1 MWVAVAASLRSV
13 ARATRKTREQAAE
26 ILERIADS
34 LPMPASVAGYLHGYA
49 ASLRS
54 R

>member
-1 MWVAVAASLRSV
+1 VKPTARLVAM
-13 ARATRKTREQAAE
+13 ARATRKTRAQAAE
-26 ILERIADS
+26 ILERIADA

>member
-1 MWVAVAASLRSV
+1 MAQ
-13 ARATRKTREQAAE
+13 KTRQTRRQAAE
-26 ILERIADS
+26 ILDRIAEA
-34 LPMPASVAGYLHGYA
+34 LPMPATVAGYLHGYA